1 MEYFDKRMALEVLE
15 NTLSGINTPHDCGLA
30 TGLCGAFYM
39 CGLLSKKEWASFLKR
54 IPAKTCRGNTYR
66 IGGIKNPG
74 TKIKRVEEK
83 LRLAATVL
91 ETINEA
97 VIVTDQDNRIIS
109 VNPAFAAITG
119 YSLEDVIGK
128 DPHIL
133 SSDSHPAKFYK
144 QLWKSLDTTGSW
156 SGEIWN
162 RRKTGEVYVEWL
174 SIKQI
179 RDEKGNIT
187 HHVGMFYDISKRKA
201 TEENL
206 ERRAHY
212 DFLTGLPNRFLFADR
227 LHQAMAVA
235 KREKGHLA
243 LMYLDLDKFKPV
255 NDQHGHHTGDLLL
268 KEAAKRLLECVRES
282 DTVSRI
288 GGDEFLVLLPVTE
301 EKQDALVVAEKIL
314 LAFNKPFEIEGQNLQ
329 ISSSIGIAFYPEH
342 GSDEKLLIEAADS
355 AMYQAKKSGRN
366 NVQVFRHEIN
376 GISSSLLPAIRPI

>member
-1 MEYFDKRMALEVLE
+1 MGYFDKRMALEVLE

-30 TGLCGAFYM
+30 SGLCGAFYM

-54 IPAKTCRGNTYR
+54 IPAETCKDNTYR
-66 IGGIKNPG
+66 IDGIRNPG

-174 SIKQI
+174 SI
-179 RDEKGNIT
+179 
-187 HHVGMFYDISKRKA
+187 SKRKA

-227 LHQAMAVA
+227 LQQAMAVV
-235 KREKGHLA
+235 KREKSSLS

-376 GISSSLLPAIRPI
+376 GMISSLLPAIQPI